1 MSEEKKSC
9 KAWSIYIIQLLVQR
23 LLEHKGH
30 MYLYATVLE
39 APKLE
44 RLVCHSTDSISYR
57 ATERKSTAQSAFS
70 YCLGGE
76 LSFH

>member
-1 MSEEKKSC
+1 MQGL
-9 KAWSIYIIQLLVQR
+9 IYITQLPVQR

-44 RLVCHSTDSISYR
+44 RSVTIQNQPP
-57 ATERKSTAQSAFS
+57 TEHLKAKVQ
-70 YCLGGE
+70 LKVP
-76 LSFH
+76 

>member
-1 MSEEKKSC
+1 MKFNSLCLNKPFGSPEGKPMSLFQFLSHLRKK
-9 KAWSIYIIQLLVQR
+9 IMQGLVYIIQLLVQR

-44 RLVCHSTDSISYR
+44 
-57 ATERKSTAQSAFS
+57 K
-70 YCLGGE
+70 
-76 LSFH
+76 